1 MLAGRG
7 GAGQWAFKELSQ
19 LQPGRRADVDDMAII
34 TISRLSGSGGREI
47 ATATAEA
54 LNFQLIDRNGM
65 DMVIDQQFPVRTEQL
80 SKIKQDRKVYDEMV
94 RSAIAEVASIHHVV
108 ILGSGAQFLFA
119 KLAASLHVQ
128 IVAPLPYRIARVMR
142 LGQTDRDA
150 AEKIL
155 EARDQE
161 KKTFIHTLYGK
172 DWRDPAHY
180 DLVLNIDRFSN
191 DVAVAIIVKAAQ
203 AKGIEAKRV
212 ELSPQLR
219 EEILTAKLDVAQ
231 LLDLETVENPLP
243 EFAHPSEREFAR
255 VMDFYRIRWQYEPR
269 TFPIEWDE
277 NQNVVKAFTPDFY
290 LPDLDLFIELTT
302 MKQSLVTKKNRKV
315 RLLRELYPEVNI
327 KILYE
332 RDYKNL
338 IFKYGLSTEDRNG
351 NGE

>member
-1 MLAGRG
+1 
-7 GAGQWAFKELSQ
+7 
-19 LQPGRRADVDDMAII
+19 MAII
-34 TISRLSGSGGREI
+34 TISRLTGSGGREI

-54 LNFQLIDRNGM
+54 LNFQLIDRNAM
-65 DMVIDQQFPVRTEQL
+65 DLVIDQQFPVRTEQL
-80 SKIKQDRKVYDEMV
+80 SRIKKDRKVYDEMV
-94 RSAIAEVASIHHVV
+94 RSAIAEVAAIHNVV

-128 IVAPLPYRIARVMR
+128 IVAPVPYRIARVMR
-142 LGQTDRDA
+142 LGKAHREA
-150 AEKIL
+150 AEKII
-155 EARDQE
+155 EGRDHE
-161 KKTFIHTLYGK
+161 KETFIRTLYAK

-191 DVAVAIIVKAAQ
+191 DVAVEIIVKAAQ
-203 AKGIEAKRV
+203 AKGIEAKPV
-212 ELSPQLR
+212 ELPPQLR
-219 EEILTAKLDVAQ
+219 EEILTTKLDVAQ
-231 LLDLETVENPLP
+231 MADLEPAEDKLP

-255 VMDFYRIRWQYEPR
+255 VMDFYRIRWEYEPK

-277 NQNVVKAFTPDFY
+277 NRNILKAFTPDFY

-332 RDYKNL
+332 RDYRNL
-338 IFKYGLSTEDRNG
+338 IWKYGLGT
-351 NGE
+351 NGEEGVKEKGPE